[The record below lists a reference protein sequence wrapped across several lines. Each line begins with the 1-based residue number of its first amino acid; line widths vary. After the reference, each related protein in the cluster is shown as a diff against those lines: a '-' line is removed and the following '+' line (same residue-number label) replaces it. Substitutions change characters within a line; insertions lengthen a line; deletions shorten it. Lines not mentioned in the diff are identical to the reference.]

1 MSDQSV
7 QFSLRKITKIILI
20 SGFDAYLG
28 FIHTENYQM
37 NPVVNVFIDILRL
50 NASKHTQRYKVI
62 QERGTDIG
70 QDLGKDEMELGA

>member
-1 MSDQSV
+1 
-7 QFSLRKITKIILI
+7 
-20 SGFDAYLG
+20 
-28 FIHTENYQM
+28 M

-62 QERGTDIG
+62 QESGTDIG